1 MVLDSLQIIAEQIRQ
16 CRRCRLHEQATKAV
30 PGEGSP
36 QARVVFVGE
45 APGYHED
52 QQGIPFCG
60 AAGRLL
66 EKLLNSIKLKRAEVW
81 IGNMIKHRPP
91 DNRDPQPDEL
101 AACQPFLD
109 QQIAVIDPEIIVT
122 LGRFSMNKFL
132 PGEFI
137 SQVHGQARFVDFA
150 GKQRIV
156 TPMYHPAAALRNGKI
171 MEAIKNDFQK
181 ISQFL
186 DRSWEDQPQTP
197 VREPEPSQLSLLS

>member
-16 CRRCRLHEQATKAV
+16 CRRCRLYEQATKAV

-66 EKLLNSIKLKRAEVW
+66 EELLNSIKLKRSGVW
-81 IGNMIKHRPP
+81 IGNMVKHRPP
-91 DNRDPQPDEL
+91 GNRDPQPDEL
-101 AACQPFLD
+101 IACQLFLD
-109 QQIAVIDPEIIVT
+109 RQIRVIDPEIIVT

-132 PGEFI
+132 PGEYV
-137 SQVHGQARFVDFA
+137 SQVHGQARFVAFA
-150 GKQRIV
+150 GKRRIV
-156 TPMYHPAAALRNGKI
+156 IPMYHPAAALRNGKI
-171 MEAIKNDFQK
+171 MEEIKNDFQK

>member
-16 CRRCRLHEQATKAV
+16 CRRCRLYEQATKAV

-36 QARVVFVGE
+36 QARVVFAGE

-66 EKLLNSIKLKRAEVW
+66 EELLNSIKLKRSGVW
-81 IGNMIKHRPP
+81 IGNMVKHRPP
-91 DNRDPQPDEL
+91 GNRDPQPDEL
-101 AACQPFLD
+101 IACQLFLD
-109 QQIAVIDPEIIVT
+109 RQIRVIDPEIIVT

-132 PGEFI
+132 PGEYV
-137 SQVHGQARFVDFA
+137 SQVHGQARFVAFA
-150 GKQRIV
+150 GKRRIV
-156 TPMYHPAAALRNGKI
+156 IPMYHPAAALRNGKI
-171 MEAIKNDFQK
+171 MEEIKNDFQK

>member
-16 CRRCRLHEQATKAV
+16 CRRCRLYEQATKAV

-66 EKLLNSIKLKRAEVW
+66 EELLNSIKLKRAEVW

-156 TPMYHPAAALRNGKI
+156 IPMYHPAAALRNGKI

>member
-1 MVLDSLQIIAEQIRQ
+1 
-16 CRRCRLHEQATKAV
+16 KAV

-66 EKLLNSIKLKRAEVW
+66 EELLNSIKLKRSGVW
-81 IGNMIKHRPP
+81 IGNMVKHRPP
-91 DNRDPQPDEL
+91 GNRDPQPDEL
-101 AACQPFLD
+101 IACQLFLD
-109 QQIAVIDPEIIVT
+109 RQIRVIDPEIIVT

-132 PGEFI
+132 PGEYV
-137 SQVHGQARFVDFA
+137 SQVHGQARFVAFA
-150 GKQRIV
+150 GKRRIV
-156 TPMYHPAAALRNGKI
+156 IPMYHPAAALRNGKI
-171 MEAIKNDFQK
+171 MEEIKNDFQK